1 MIAVDIL
8 FDGVFAAVAAI
19 GFGAISDPPVRAFPY
34 IALLAA
40 VGHALRFCL
49 MSYAGIDIATASL
62 CAAVVIGFGSLW
74 LGRGIRCPM
83 TVLYIPALLPM
94 VPGIYAYKTVFALIM
109 FLQSLND
116 PGQGLEYM
124 QQFFPECH
132 RVVQRDYPVGCGR
145 YAADIHLQ
153 PPGFLAHT
161 TQTEP
166 QVNSFRMDVF
176 WNTIAAY
183 NAATWPVQLLL
194 VAVAAV
200 LTLLALPASDACG
213 AYGDEGFY
221 GRIEFLD
228 RGRILFSSIALRA
241 NITIFWPC
249 SGRSWAVFG
258 SYDLAAGHDSL
269 GRTGTTLPVCFG
281 AVLYAARLSAFLAGP
296 GAYFSDDDLA
306 RDALLGRGLHRR
318 VDAGFSPSGR
328 ISCWRRSSAIGR

>member
-8 FDGVFAAVAAI
+8 LDGVFAAVAAI

-116 PGQGLEYM
+116 PGQGLEYAAV
-124 QQFFPECH
+124 FSECH
-132 RVVQRDYPVGCGR
+132 RVVQRDHPVGCGR
-145 YAADIHLQ
+145 HAADIHLQ

-161 TQTEP
+161 AQTEP
-166 QVNSFRMDVF
+166 
-176 WNTIAAY
+176 
-183 NAATWPVQLLL
+183 
-194 VAVAAV
+194 
-200 LTLLALPASDACG
+200 
-213 AYGDEGFY
+213 
-221 GRIEFLD
+221 
-228 RGRILFSSIALRA
+228 
-241 NITIFWPC
+241 
-249 SGRSWAVFG
+249 
-258 SYDLAAGHDSL
+258 
-269 GRTGTTLPVCFG
+269 
-281 AVLYAARLSAFLAGP
+281 
-296 GAYFSDDDLA
+296 
-306 RDALLGRGLHRR
+306 
-318 VDAGFSPSGR
+318 
-328 ISCWRRSSAIGR
+328 